1 MPRQVNITLCSSCL
15 NEFPTKEMFT
25 VGRAGYHLEPD
36 KVTYYTLYCKKCTKN
51 DTESYVKIIK
61 EPVPPKKRKTKKK

>member
-1 MPRQVNITLCSSCL
+1 
-15 NEFPTKEMFT
+15 MFT